1 MSLIVPVRFFIACF
15 VLDLLAISLSS
26 GATVNRM
33 DEPKLEQARDMQPTP
48 ITILSIIP
56 AQGEPTTSVS
66 LSGSGFTDR
75 TTAFLGNTGV
85 QTEVLGPKQLTFEI
99 PNLPPGLYAL
109 YLRRG
114 DGTTSRTYNFTL
126 LPPKPDIYALSPDT
140 MYSCSADRDREVVI
154 TGRNFQSKSQVLF
167 DGAAIRGNFISQET
181 FSVTVPRIAA
191 GLHQIQ
197 IRNQEGTLSG
207 AQGLLIDAR
216 PEIDSVTTG
225 EENVNYYNLVI
236 GGRNFQQD
244 STVIVSEDRDLELTG
259 MQQPV
264 IDVKRLRSGTANATE
279 KERVIFVN
287 CGQLIYQRYPYSTTL
302 KNFKVQVI
310 NPGGEESSVIQV
322 SAP

>member
-1 MSLIVPVRFFIACF
+1 MSLIMPVRFVIAC
-15 VLDLLAISLSS
+15 LALNLLAVSLSS
-26 GATVNRM
+26 GATVSRN
-33 DEPKLEQARDMQPTP
+33 DESKFEQTREDQPAP

-56 AQGEPTTSVS
+56 AQGEPSISVT
-66 LSGSGFTDR
+66 LSGSGFTDK

-85 QTEVLGPKQLTFEI
+85 PTEVLGPKQLTFDI
-99 PNLPPGLYAL
+99 PKLPPGLYAL

-114 DGTTSRTYNFTL
+114 DGTTSRTYNFIL

-140 MYSCSADRDREVVI
+140 MYACSADKDRDVVF
-154 TGRNFQSKSQVLF
+154 TGRNFQEKAQVLF
-167 DGAAIRGNFISQET
+167 DGAAIRGKFISQET
-181 FSVTVPRIAA
+181 FSFTVPRVVA
-191 GLHQIQ
+191 GLHQVQ
-197 IRNQEGTLSG
+197 IRNPEGTLSG

-225 EENVNYYNLVI
+225 EENVTYYNMVI

-244 STVIVSEDRDLELTG
+244 STVVITEERDLELTG

-264 IDVKRLRSGTANATE
+264 VDVKRLRSGTANATE
-279 KERVIFVN
+279 RERVLFVN

-302 KNFKVQVI
+302 KNFRVQVI

>member
-1 MSLIVPVRFFIACF
+1 MSLIMPVHFVIACF
-15 VLDLLAISLSS
+15 VLNLLAVSLSS
-26 GATVNRM
+26 GATVSQR
-33 DEPKLEQARDMQPTP
+33 DESKSEQTREVQPAP

-56 AQGEPTTSVS
+56 AQGEPATSVT
-66 LSGSGFTDR
+66 LSGSGFSEK

-85 QTEVLGPKQLTFEI
+85 PTEVLGPKQLTFDI

-126 LPPKPDIYALSPDT
+126 LPPKPDIYAISPDT
-140 MYSCSADRDREVVI
+140 MYACSADKDREVVI
-154 TGRNFQSKSQVLF
+154 TGRNFREKSQVLL
-167 DGAAIRGNFISQET
+167 DGAAMRGKFISPET
-181 FSVTVPRIAA
+181 FSFTVPRIGA
-191 GLHQIQ
+191 GLHQVQ

-216 PEIDSVTTG
+216 PEIDNITKSD
-225 EENVNYYNLVI
+225 EYVNYYNMI
-236 GGRNFQQD
+236 IDGRNFQQD
-244 STVIVSEDRDLELTG
+244 STVVISEERDLELTG

-264 IDVKRLRSGTANATE
+264 VDVKRLRSGTANATE
-279 KERVIFVN
+279 KERAIFVN
-287 CGQLIYQRYPYSTTL
+287 CGQLIYQRFPYSSTL
-302 KNFKVQVI
+302 KNFRVQVI

>member
-1 MSLIVPVRFFIACF
+1 MSFFMPIRFVSACF
-15 VLDLLAISLSS
+15 ALNLLAVSSSS
-26 GATVNRM
+26 GANVSRM
-33 DEPKLEQARDMQPTP
+33 DELKIEQTREVQSIP

-56 AQGEPTTSVS
+56 AQGEPATSVT
-66 LSGSGFTDR
+66 LSGSGFTDK
-75 TTAFLGNTGV
+75 TTAFLGNTGAP
-85 QTEVLGPKQLTFEI
+85 TEVLGPKQLTFDI

-126 LPPKPDIYALSPDT
+126 LPPKPEIYALSPDT
-140 MYSCSADRDREVVI
+140 MYACSADRDREVVI
-154 TGRNFQSKSQVLF
+154 TGRNFQGKSQMIF
-167 DGAAIRGNFISQET
+167 DGAAIRGKFISPET
-181 FSVTVPRIAA
+181 FSFTVPRIGA
-191 GLHQIQ
+191 GLHQLQ
-197 IRNQEGTLSG
+197 IRNAEGTLSG
-207 AQGLLIDAR
+207 AQGLLIDSR
-216 PEIDSVTTG
+216 PEIDSVTAG
-225 EENVNYYNLVI
+225 EEYVNYYNMVI

-244 STVIVSEDRDLELTG
+244 STVIISEERDLELTG

-302 KNFKVQVI
+302 KNFRVQVI
-310 NPGGEESSVIQV
+310 NPGGEESSVVQV